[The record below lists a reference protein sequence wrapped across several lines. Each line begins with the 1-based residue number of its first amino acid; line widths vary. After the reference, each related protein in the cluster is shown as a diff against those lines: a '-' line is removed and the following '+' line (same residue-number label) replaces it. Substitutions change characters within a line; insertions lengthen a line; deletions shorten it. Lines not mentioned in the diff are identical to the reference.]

1 VQGTNSV
8 VNRAGAFALWP
19 GTKNSLNRRL
29 LVAVLTC
36 LTVPVISF
44 TLTRLSD
51 DLAASIAGPD
61 ACDPR

>member
-1 VQGTNSV
+1 
-8 VNRAGAFALWP
+8 
-19 GTKNSLNRRL
+19 
-29 LVAVLTC
+29 VAVLTC